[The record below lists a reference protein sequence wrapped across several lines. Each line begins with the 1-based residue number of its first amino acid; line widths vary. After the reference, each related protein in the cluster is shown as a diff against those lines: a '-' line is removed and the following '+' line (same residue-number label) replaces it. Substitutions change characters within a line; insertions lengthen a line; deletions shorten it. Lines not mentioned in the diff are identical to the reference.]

1 MNKFQRILKNKI
13 VFDKLKIKRKK
24 GSYNMV
30 ICVYGAASE
39 TIHPDYIKAVEEL
52 GKKMAQRGHSLV
64 YGAGATGLM
73 GAVARGV
80 FAYGGEIIGVAPTF
94 FNVDG
99 ILFEHCTKLIPTET
113 MRERK
118 QIMEDTADAFIMV
131 PGGVGTFDEFFEILT
146 LKQLKR
152 HNKGMAVFNIRGYY
166 DAMQDMIG
174 HAVEEGFVTAKNLDL
189 FHVSDDVDDL
199 LNYLEQYTED
209 DFDIAEARN
218 L

>member
-1 MNKFQRILKNKI
+1 MR
-13 VFDKLKIKRKK
+13 
-24 GSYNMV
+24 

-39 TIHPDYIKAVEEL
+39 NIHPDYIEKVEEL
-52 GKKMAQRGHSLV
+52 GRKLAERGHSIV

-80 FAYGGEIIGVAPTF
+80 YEKGGEIIGVAPTF

-99 ILFEHCTKLIPTET
+99 VLFENCTELIRTET

-118 QIMEDTADAFIMV
+118 QIMEDNADAFIMV

-152 HNKGMAVFNIRGYY
+152 HNKAMTVLNVRGYY
-166 DAMQDMIG
+166 DAFVNMMTN
-174 HAVEEGFVTAKNLDL
+174 AVEEGFVAEKNLEL
-189 FHVSDDVDDL
+189 FKVFDGADEMLD
-199 LNYLEQYTED
+199 YIEGYEEA
-209 DFDIAEARN
+209 DFSVEEVRN
-218 L
+218 IKGDK